1 MPFASQ
7 EHTVQPHFGASE
19 GEVNLLDPQGWAAN
33 RRGEI
38 TELQSQRLNFRRGL
52 INGCTAAL
60 ILIPALLAVPLFG
73 LASYSALANGDLPF
87 AFLFLALTLALI
99 VVLATVA
106 ARLWKRFTSALK
118 LKRDRQNRAIR
129 QAQGQLA
136 FDKHGYFFQAGE
148 RRLTLPST
156 EHTGGLLP
164 GATYRVFYLSESGV
178 VLSAEEVSPASPA
191 QAQTAL
197 LDFLAQANNFTLS
210 DLMHNRNG
218 QVTLGQRMK
227 LLRQVVTAAALALIG
242 LTLGGVFLFLVYPNV
257 DPSEALAILLLSVLL
272 FGALAVF
279 GGWTFLSGLL
289 DMLVPSIEQAQGIGH
304 KHAYIGRRS
313 TRYYYA
319 IAGKTFEVNR
329 QAYTVLLEGM
339 DYRVY
344 YLPRTEKLVS
354 IEPVNVAAD
363 VPASS

>member
-1 MPFASQ
+1 
-7 EHTVQPHFGASE
+7 
-19 GEVNLLDPQGWAAN
+19 
-33 RRGEI
+33 
-38 TELQSQRLNFRRGL
+38 
-52 INGCTAAL
+52 
-60 ILIPALLAVPLFG
+60 
-73 LASYSALANGDLPF
+73 
-87 AFLFLALTLALI
+87 
-99 VVLATVA
+99 
-106 ARLWKRFTSALK
+106 
-118 LKRDRQNRAIR
+118 
-129 QAQGQLA
+129 
-136 FDKHGYFFQAGE
+136 
-148 RRLTLPST
+148 
-156 EHTGGLLP
+156 
-164 GATYRVFYLSESGV
+164 
-178 VLSAEEVSPASPA
+178 
-191 QAQTAL
+191 
-197 LDFLAQANNFTLS
+197 
-210 DLMHNRNG
+210 MHNRNG

>member
-1 MPFASQ
+1 M
-7 EHTVQPHFGASE
+7 
-19 GEVNLLDPQGWAAN
+19 
-33 RRGEI
+33 
-38 TELQSQRLNFRRGL
+38 
-52 INGCTAAL
+52 
-60 ILIPALLAVPLFG
+60 
-73 LASYSALANGDLPF
+73 
-87 AFLFLALTLALI
+87 
-99 VVLATVA
+99 
-106 ARLWKRFTSALK
+106 
-118 LKRDRQNRAIR
+118 
-129 QAQGQLA
+129 
-136 FDKHGYFFQAGE
+136 
-148 RRLTLPST
+148 
-156 EHTGGLLP
+156 
-164 GATYRVFYLSESGV
+164 
-178 VLSAEEVSPASPA
+178 
-191 QAQTAL
+191 
-197 LDFLAQANNFTLS
+197 
-210 DLMHNRNG
+210 
-218 QVTLGQRMK
+218 
-227 LLRQVVTAAALALIG
+227 
-242 LTLGGVFLFLVYPNV
+242 FLFLVYPNV

-339 DYRVY
+339 TVLLEGMDYRVY